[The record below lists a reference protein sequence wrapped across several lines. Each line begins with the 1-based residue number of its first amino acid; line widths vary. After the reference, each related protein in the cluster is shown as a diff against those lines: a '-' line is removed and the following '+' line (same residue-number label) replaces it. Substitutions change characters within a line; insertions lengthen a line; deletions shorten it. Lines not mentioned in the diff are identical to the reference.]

1 MKVYVLLVLGLAA
14 LASGRRV
21 RLRPIQ
27 QSEETLEAAQQGGV
41 EYYAGVEQEDAEDDQ
56 RGRGA
61 VLVSRQDNYGRA
73 NGQPRLQPKLKPAQS
88 KEPPVQTIR
97 NYNKLND
104 DGSFTFGY
112 EAADGSF
119 KEETRGT
126 DCVVRGKYGYVDPD
140 GNKRE
145 FTYVSG
151 NPCDPNAVQDEE
163 EEPGPIG
170 AEENVPQNIPARRP
184 IAKAARPVT
193 TTSRPR
199 PTTTVFQQ
207 SYGGV
212 DDASDEEE
220 NLPPTPSRA
229 PVVVTQRPALRL
241 PTFAQA
247 QAAAHETPAP
257 ARATPRPKLLVA
269 SPPARQSVNITPRP
283 TQPPATTYRPQLV
296 QFSSTPASAAKRPHT
311 LDLDEELKN
320 FQLEHNVIGSSRPRP
335 DDDRPHQKPGGSPI
349 YTSELVYDHASGQYN
364 TVLYQQLPQTQD
376 GGFSGDFN
384 LRGRLQSFVQPQPQN
399 FFQPRPFAARPPPPP
414 AFSQPQHAFSQPAPS
429 RQQPQSFYPQQQQS
443 PPQQAYFQQQQA
455 SQLQQSQQLY
465 ASQQKK
471 QQEQTQQRPDRRFP
485 SSLLAQEPQRF
496 GPPQPQRRPEPASLP
511 LPSQPF
517 YYVSPAGDRH
527 SLSNGQI
534 DAFLRG
540 HSIAI

>member
-1 MKVYVLLVLGLAA
+1 MTEVLGLAA

-21 RLRPIQ
+21 RIRPIQ
-27 QSEETLEAAQQGGV
+27 QSGETLEAAQQSGV
-41 EYYAGVEQEDAEDDQ
+41 EYYAEQEQDEDDT

-151 NPCDPNAVQDEE
+151 NPCDPNAVQEE
-163 EEPGPIG
+163 DEEPGPIG
-170 AEENVPQNIPARRP
+170 SEENVPQNIPARRP

-193 TTSRPR
+193 TTARPR

-207 SYGGV
+207 SYGGF
-212 DDASDEEE
+212 DDASGEEEE

-257 ARATPRPKLLVA
+257 SRATPRPKLLVA
-269 SPPARQSVNITPRP
+269 SPPARQSINITPRP

-296 QFSSTPASAAKRPHT
+296 QFSSTPASAAKRPQP

-320 FQLEHNVIGSSRPRP
+320 FQLEHNVIGNSRPRP
-335 DDDRPHQKPGGSPI
+335 DDDRPQKPAGSPI
-349 YTSELVYDHASGQYN
+349 YTSELVYDPASGQYN
-364 TVLYQQLPQTQD
+364 TVLYQQLPQTQG

-384 LRGRLQSFVQPQPQN
+384 LRGRLQSFVPPQQQQS
-399 FFQPRPFAARPPPPP
+399 FFQPRPFAARPPPPS
-414 AFSQPQHAFSQPAPS
+414 AFQPSQAFNQPTHAYSQPAPN
-429 RQQPQSFYPQQQQS
+429 RQPQSFFPQQPQS
-443 PPQQAYFQQQQA
+443 PPQQAFFQQQQA

-471 QQEQTQQRPDRRFP
+471 QQEQVQQRPDRRFP
-485 SSLLAQEPQRF
+485 PSLLAQEPQRF

-517 YYVSPAGDRH
+517 YYVSPAGDRQ